1 MNNIKVT
8 NLEEFESEVR
18 NMFNELRS
26 IMLSGKKES
35 DNVSRYPFF
44 QDLDRDDGMFLIHL
58 GEYLEKFS
66 SKNNSNSPEENQHSY
81 IWIIGRLFE
90 ETFPTLVYSIE
101 YVKEIDLW
109 LLKYRLS
116 ATISD
121 NAGMVTPKVTIYY
134 DGESYTPLEKRIP
147 DITCQINAYDAKIT
161 INLLRGV
168 FGRAYYLNDF
178 YEKIILNMMRY
189 LISLMKTN
197 LS

>member
-66 SKNNSNSPEENQHSY
+66 SKNNSNSPEENQYSY

-101 YVKEIDLW
+101 YDKEIDLW

-121 NAGMVTPKVTIYY
+121 NTGMVTPKVTIYY
-134 DGESYTPLEKRIP
+134 DGESYTPLEKLIP
-147 DITCQINAYDAKIT
+147 DITCQINAYDVKIT

-168 FGRAYYLNDF
+168 FGRAYYDNSF
-178 YEKIILNMMRY
+178 YDKIILNMMRY